1 MNDNLSISEIV
12 SKSFSYIFK
21 DIKKI
26 FRESFFTVLALT
38 IIFNGL
44 YFLVLK
50 NIATK
55 FTFFII
61 FALMGLVIS
70 TIAYKVHRDILL
82 NQTILNPL
90 FKMFDFTNIRYLF
103 YSTLISSFALSP
115 IFLKYYLDRNDMSTL
130 FGADSRYVAL
140 LLIPTIYL
148 AFKLILILPKIS
160 LNKSVSIFSGIE
172 FNDFSGKLFAIFL
185 VITLVFIIPT
195 YLIFALQV
203 YFLENSQ
210 EFYKFLKPFFDFISF
225 FVSYLNYATVF
236 AALSYSYK
244 VTKNN

>member
-1 MNDNLSISEIV
+1 MNDILSISEIV

-26 FRESFFTVLALT
+26 FRESFFTVLFLT
-38 IIFNGL
+38 IIFNVL

-50 NIATK
+50 SIATK

-70 TIAYKVHRDILL
+70 TIGYKVHRDILL
-82 NQTILNPL
+82 NQTIFNPL
-90 FKMFDFTNIRYLF
+90 FKMFDLNNIRYLF
-103 YSTLISSFALSP
+103 YSTLISSIALSP
-115 IFLKYYLDRNDMSTL
+115 VFLKYYLDRNEIGTI
-130 FGADSRYVAL
+130 FGADSRYVVL

-160 LNKSVSIFSGIE
+160 LNKSISVLSGKE
-172 FNDFSGKLFAIFL
+172 FNDLSGKLFVIFII
-185 VITLVFIIPT
+185 ITLAFILPT
-195 YLIFALQV
+195 YLIFAIQV
-203 YFLENSQ
+203 YFLQNLQ
-210 EFYKFLKPFFDFISF
+210 DFYKFLKPFFDFMSF
-225 FVSYLNYATVF
+225 FVSYLNYAAVF

-244 VTKNN
+244 AIKK

>member
-1 MNDNLSISEIV
+1 MNDILSISEIV

-26 FRESFFTVLALT
+26 FRESFYTVLFLT
-38 IIFNGL
+38 IIFNIL

-50 NIATK
+50 SIATK

-70 TIAYKVHRDILL
+70 TIGYKVHRDILL
-82 NQTILNPL
+82 NQTIFNPL
-90 FKMFDFTNIRYLF
+90 FKMFDLNNIRYLF
-103 YSTLISSFALSP
+103 YSTLISSIALSP
-115 IFLKYYLDRNDMSTL
+115 VFLKYYLDRNEIGTI
-130 FGADSRYVAL
+130 FGADSRYVVL

-160 LNKSVSIFSGIE
+160 LNKSISVLSGKE
-172 FNDFSGKLFAIFL
+172 FNDLSGKLFVIFII
-185 VITLVFIIPT
+185 ITLAFILPT
-195 YLIFALQV
+195 YLIFAIQV
-203 YFLENSQ
+203 YFLQNSQ
-210 EFYKFLKPFFDFISF
+210 DFYKFLKPFFDFMSF
-225 FVSYLNYATVF
+225 FVSYLNYAAVF

-244 VTKNN
+244 ATKK

>member
-1 MNDNLSISEIV
+1 MNDILSISEIV

-26 FRESFFTVLALT
+26 FRESFFTVLLLT
-38 IIFNGL
+38 IIFNAL

-50 NIATK
+50 SIATK

-70 TIAYKVHRDILL
+70 TIGYKVHRDILL
-82 NQTILNPL
+82 NQTIFNPL
-90 FKMFDFTNIRYLF
+90 FKMFDLNNIRYLF
-103 YSTLISSFALSP
+103 YSTLISSIALSP
-115 IFLKYYLDRNDMSTL
+115 VFLKYYLDRNEIGTI
-130 FGADSRYVAL
+130 FGADSRYVVL

-160 LNKSVSIFSGIE
+160 LNKSISVLSGKE
-172 FNDFSGKLFAIFL
+172 FNDLSGKLFVIFII
-185 VITLVFIIPT
+185 ITLAFILPT
-195 YLIFALQV
+195 YLIFAIQV
-203 YFLENSQ
+203 YFLQNLQ
-210 EFYKFLKPFFDFISF
+210 DFYKFLKPFFDFMSF
-225 FVSYLNYATVF
+225 FVSYLNYAAVF

-244 VTKNN
+244 ATKK

>member
-1 MNDNLSISEIV
+1 MNDNLNISEII

-26 FRESFFTVLALT
+26 FRESFYTVLFLT
-38 IIFNGL
+38 VIFNGL
-44 YFLVLK
+44 YFLVLE

-55 FTFFII
+55 FTVFII

-70 TIAYKVHRDILL
+70 TIGYKVHRDILL
-82 NQTILNPL
+82 NQTVLNPL

-103 YSTLISSFALSP
+103 YSTLISCLALSP
-115 IFLKYYLDRNDMSTL
+115 VFLKYYLDRNGIGTL
-130 FGADSRYVAL
+130 FGADSRYVVL

-160 LNKSVSIFSGIE
+160 LNKSISIFAGKE
-172 FNDFSGKLFAIFL
+172 FNNFSGKLFLIFL
-185 VITLVFIIPT
+185 IITLAFILPT

-203 YFLENSQ
+203 YFLQNMQ
-210 EFYKFLKPFFDFISF
+210 DFYKFLKPFFDFISF
-225 FVSYLNYATVF
+225 FVSYLNYAAVF

-244 VTKNN
+244 ATKK

>member
-1 MNDNLSISEIV
+1 MNDILSISEIV

-26 FRESFFTVLALT
+26 FRDSFFTVLFLT
-38 IIFNGL
+38 IIFNVL

-50 NIATK
+50 SIATK

-70 TIAYKVHRDILL
+70 TIGYKVHRDILL
-82 NQTILNPL
+82 NQTIFNPL
-90 FKMFDFTNIRYLF
+90 FKMFDLNNIRYLF
-103 YSTLISSFALSP
+103 YSTLISSIALSP
-115 IFLKYYLDRNDMSTL
+115 VFLKYYLDRNEIGTI
-130 FGADSRYVAL
+130 FGADSRYVVL

-160 LNKSVSIFSGIE
+160 LNKSISVLSGKE
-172 FNDFSGKLFAIFL
+172 FNDLSGKLFVIFII
-185 VITLVFIIPT
+185 ITLAFILPT
-195 YLIFALQV
+195 YLIFAIQV
-203 YFLENSQ
+203 YFIQNLQ
-210 EFYKFLKPFFDFISF
+210 DFYKFLKPFFDFMSF
-225 FVSYLNYATVF
+225 FVSYLNYAAVF

-244 VTKNN
+244 ATKK

>member
-1 MNDNLSISEIV
+1 MNDILSISEIV

-26 FRESFFTVLALT
+26 FRESFYTVLFLT
-38 IIFNGL
+38 IIFNVL

-50 NIATK
+50 SIATK

-70 TIAYKVHRDILL
+70 TIGYKVHRDILL
-82 NQTILNPL
+82 NQTIFNPL
-90 FKMFDFTNIRYLF
+90 FKMFDLNNIRYLF
-103 YSTLISSFALSP
+103 YSTLISSIALSP
-115 IFLKYYLDRNDMSTL
+115 VFLKYYLDRNEIGTI
-130 FGADSRYVAL
+130 FGADSRYVVL

-160 LNKSVSIFSGIE
+160 LNKSISVLSGKE
-172 FNDFSGKLFAIFL
+172 FNDLSGKLFVIFII
-185 VITLVFIIPT
+185 ITLAFILPT
-195 YLIFALQV
+195 YLIFAIQV
-203 YFLENSQ
+203 YFLQNLQ
-210 EFYKFLKPFFDFISF
+210 DFYKFLKPFFDFTSF
-225 FVSYLNYATVF
+225 FVSYLNYAAVF

-244 VTKNN
+244 ATKK

>member
-1 MNDNLSISEIV
+1 MNDILSISEIV

-26 FRESFFTVLALT
+26 FRESFYTVLFLT
-38 IIFNGL
+38 IIFNVL

-50 NIATK
+50 SIATK

-70 TIAYKVHRDILL
+70 TIGYKVHRDILL
-82 NQTILNPL
+82 NQTIFNPL
-90 FKMFDFTNIRYLF
+90 FKMFDLNNIRYLF
-103 YSTLISSFALSP
+103 YSTLISSIALSP
-115 IFLKYYLDRNDMSTL
+115 VFLKYYLDRNEIGTI
-130 FGADSRYVAL
+130 FGADSRYVVL

-160 LNKSVSIFSGIE
+160 LNKSISVLSGKE
-172 FNDFSGKLFAIFL
+172 FNDLSGKLFVIFII
-185 VITLVFIIPT
+185 ITLAFILPT
-195 YLIFALQV
+195 YLIFAIQV
-203 YFLENSQ
+203 YFLQNSQ
-210 EFYKFLKPFFDFISF
+210 DFYKFLKPFFDFMSF
-225 FVSYLNYATVF
+225 FVSYLNYAAIF

-244 VTKNN
+244 ATKK

>member
-1 MNDNLSISEIV
+1 MNDNLNISEII

-26 FRESFFTVLALT
+26 FRESFYTVLFLT
-38 IIFNGL
+38 VIFNGL
-44 YFLVLK
+44 YFLVLE

-55 FTFFII
+55 FTVFII
-61 FALMGLVIS
+61 FSLMGLVIS
-70 TIAYKVHRDILL
+70 TIGYKVHRDILL
-82 NQTILNPL
+82 NQTVLNPL

-103 YSTLISSFALSP
+103 YSTLISCLALSP
-115 IFLKYYLDRNDMSTL
+115 VFLKYYLDRNGIGTL
-130 FGADSRYVAL
+130 LGADSRYVVL

-160 LNKSVSIFSGIE
+160 LNKSISIFSGKE

-185 VITLVFIIPT
+185 IITLAFILPT

-225 FVSYLNYATVF
+225 FVSYLNYAAVF

-244 VTKNN
+244 VTKK

>member
-1 MNDNLSISEIV
+1 MNDNLNISEII

-26 FRESFFTVLALT
+26 FRESFYTVLFLT
-38 IIFNGL
+38 VIFNGL
-44 YFLVLK
+44 YFLVLE

-55 FTFFII
+55 FTVFII

-70 TIAYKVHRDILL
+70 TIGYKVHRDILL
-82 NQTILNPL
+82 NQTVLNPL

-103 YSTLISSFALSP
+103 YSTLISCLALSP
-115 IFLKYYLDRNDMSTL
+115 LFLKYYLDRNGIGTL
-130 FGADSRYVAL
+130 LGADSRYFVL
-140 LLIPTIYL
+140 LLTPTIYL

-160 LNKSVSIFSGIE
+160 LNKSISIFSGKE

-185 VITLVFIIPT
+185 IITLAFILPT

-225 FVSYLNYATVF
+225 FVSYLNYAAVF

-244 VTKNN
+244 VTKK

>member
-1 MNDNLSISEIV
+1 MNDILSISEIV

-26 FRESFFTVLALT
+26 FRDSFYTVLFLT
-38 IIFNGL
+38 IIFNVL

-50 NIATK
+50 SIATK

-70 TIAYKVHRDILL
+70 TIGYKVHRDILL
-82 NQTILNPL
+82 NQTIFNPL
-90 FKMFDFTNIRYLF
+90 FKMFDLNNIRYLF
-103 YSTLISSFALSP
+103 YSTLISSIALSP
-115 IFLKYYLDRNDMSTL
+115 VFLKYYLDRNEIGTI
-130 FGADSRYVAL
+130 FGADSRYVVL

-160 LNKSVSIFSGIE
+160 LNKSISVLSGKE
-172 FNDFSGKLFAIFL
+172 FNDLSGKLFVIFII
-185 VITLVFIIPT
+185 ITLAFILPT
-195 YLIFALQV
+195 YLIFAIQV
-203 YFLENSQ
+203 YFLQNLQ
-210 EFYKFLKPFFDFISF
+210 DFYKFLKPFFDFMSF
-225 FVSYLNYATVF
+225 FVSYLNYAAVF

-244 VTKNN
+244 ATKK

>member
-1 MNDNLSISEIV
+1 MNDNLSISEIL
-12 SKSFSYIFK
+12 SKSFSYVFK

-26 FRESFFTVLALT
+26 FRESFFTVLFLT
-38 IIFNGL
+38 IIFNSL
-44 YFLVLK
+44 YFLVIK

-82 NQTILNPL
+82 NQTVFNPL
-90 FKMFDFTNIRYLF
+90 IKMFDLTNIRYLF

-115 IFLKYYLDRNDMSTL
+115 VFIKYYLDRNDISTL
-130 FGADSRYVAL
+130 FGADSRYVIL

-148 AFKLILILPKIS
+148 AFKLILILPKVSI
-160 LNKSVSIFSGIE
+160 NKRISIFSGKE
-172 FNDFSGKLFAIFL
+172 FNNFSGKLFLIFL
-185 VITLVFIIPT
+185 IITLAFILPT
-195 YLIFALQV
+195 YLIFTFQV

-210 EFYKFLKPFFDFISF
+210 EFYKFLKPFFDFVSF
-225 FVSYLNYATVF
+225 VVSYLNYAAVF
-236 AALSYSYK
+236 AALSYAYE
-244 VTKNN
+244 VTKK

>member
-1 MNDNLSISEIV
+1 MNDILSISEIV

-26 FRESFFTVLALT
+26 FRDSFYTVLILT
-38 IIFNGL
+38 VIFNVL

-50 NIATK
+50 SIATK

-70 TIAYKVHRDILL
+70 TIGYKVHRDILL
-82 NQTILNPL
+82 NQTIFNPL
-90 FKMFDFTNIRYLF
+90 FKMFDLNNIRYLF
-103 YSTLISSFALSP
+103 YSTLISSIALSP
-115 IFLKYYLDRNDMSTL
+115 VFLKYYLDRNEIGTI
-130 FGADSRYVAL
+130 FGADSRYVVL

-160 LNKSVSIFSGIE
+160 LNKSISVLSGKE
-172 FNDFSGKLFAIFL
+172 FNDLSGKLFVIFII
-185 VITLVFIIPT
+185 ITLAFILPT
-195 YLIFALQV
+195 YLIFAIQV
-203 YFLENSQ
+203 YFLQNLQ
-210 EFYKFLKPFFDFISF
+210 DFYKFLKPFFDFMSF
-225 FVSYLNYATVF
+225 FVSYLNYAAVF

-244 VTKNN
+244 ATKK

>member
-1 MNDNLSISEIV
+1 MNDILSISEIV

-26 FRESFFTVLALT
+26 FRESFYTVLFLT
-38 IIFNGL
+38 IIFNAL

-50 NIATK
+50 SIATK

-70 TIAYKVHRDILL
+70 TIGYKVHRDILL
-82 NQTILNPL
+82 NQTIFNPL
-90 FKMFDFTNIRYLF
+90 FKMFDLNNIRYLF
-103 YSTLISSFALSP
+103 YSTLISSIALSP
-115 IFLKYYLDRNDMSTL
+115 VFLKYYLDRNEIGTI
-130 FGADSRYVAL
+130 FGADSRYVVL

-160 LNKSVSIFSGIE
+160 LNKSISVLSGKE
-172 FNDFSGKLFAIFL
+172 FNDLSGKLFVIFII
-185 VITLVFIIPT
+185 ITLAFILPT
-195 YLIFALQV
+195 YLIFAIQV
-203 YFLENSQ
+203 YFLQNLQ
-210 EFYKFLKPFFDFISF
+210 DFYKFLKPFFDFMSF
-225 FVSYLNYATVF
+225 FVSYLNYAAVF

-244 VTKNN
+244 ATKK

>member
-1 MNDNLSISEIV
+1 MNDILSISEIV

-26 FRESFFTVLALT
+26 FRDSFFTVLFLT
-38 IIFNGL
+38 IIFNVL

-50 NIATK
+50 SIATK

-70 TIAYKVHRDILL
+70 TIGYKVHRDILL
-82 NQTILNPL
+82 NQTIFNPL
-90 FKMFDFTNIRYLF
+90 FKMFDLNNIRYLF
-103 YSTLISSFALSP
+103 YSTLISSIALSP
-115 IFLKYYLDRNDMSTL
+115 VFLKYYLDRNEIGTI
-130 FGADSRYVAL
+130 FGADSRYVVL

-160 LNKSVSIFSGIE
+160 LNKSISVLSGKE
-172 FNDFSGKLFAIFL
+172 FNDLSGKLFVIFII
-185 VITLVFIIPT
+185 ITLAFILPI
-195 YLIFALQV
+195 YLIFAIQV
-203 YFLENSQ
+203 YFLQNLQ
-210 EFYKFLKPFFDFISF
+210 DFYKFLKPFFDFMSF
-225 FVSYLNYATVF
+225 FVSYLNYAAVF

-244 VTKNN
+244 VTKK

>member
-1 MNDNLSISEIV
+1 MNDNLIVSEII

-26 FRESFFTVLALT
+26 FRESFFTVLLLT
-38 IIFNGL
+38 IIFNVL

-50 NIATK
+50 GIATK

-61 FALMGLVIS
+61 FALMGSVIS

-82 NQTILNPL
+82 NQTIFNPL
-90 FKMFDFTNIRYLF
+90 FKMLDLTNIRYLF
-103 YSTLISSFALSP
+103 YSTLISSIALSP
-115 IFLKYYLDRNDMSTL
+115 VFLKYYLDRNEIGTI
-130 FGADSRYVAL
+130 FGADSRYVVL

-160 LNKSVSIFSGIE
+160 LNKSISVLSGKE
-172 FNDFSGKLFAIFL
+172 FNDLSGKLFVIFII
-185 VITLVFIIPT
+185 ITLAFILPT
-195 YLIFALQV
+195 YLIFAIQV
-203 YFLENSQ
+203 YFLQNSQ
-210 EFYKFLKPFFDFISF
+210 DFYKFLKPFFDFMSF
-225 FVSYLNYATVF
+225 FVSYLNYAAVF

-244 VTKNN
+244 ATKK

>member
-1 MNDNLSISEIV
+1 MNDILSISEVV

-26 FRESFFTVLALT
+26 FRDSFFTVLFLT
-38 IIFNGL
+38 IIFNVL

-50 NIATK
+50 SIATK

-70 TIAYKVHRDILL
+70 TIGYKVHRDILL
-82 NQTILNPL
+82 NQTIFNPL
-90 FKMFDFTNIRYLF
+90 FKMFDLNNIRYLF
-103 YSTLISSFALSP
+103 YSTLISSIALSP
-115 IFLKYYLDRNDMSTL
+115 VFLKYYLDRNEIGTI
-130 FGADSRYVAL
+130 FGADSRYVVL

-160 LNKSVSIFSGIE
+160 LNKSISVLSGKE
-172 FNDFSGKLFAIFL
+172 FNDLSGKLFVIFII
-185 VITLVFIIPT
+185 ITLAFILPT
-195 YLIFALQV
+195 YLIFAIQV
-203 YFLENSQ
+203 YFLQNLQ
-210 EFYKFLKPFFDFISF
+210 DFYKFLKPFFDFMSF
-225 FVSYLNYATVF
+225 FVSYLNYAAVF

-244 VTKNN
+244 ATKK

>member
-1 MNDNLSISEIV
+1 MNDILSISEIV

-26 FRESFFTVLALT
+26 FRESFFTVLFLT
-38 IIFNGL
+38 IIFNAL

-50 NIATK
+50 SIATK

-70 TIAYKVHRDILL
+70 TIGYKVHRDILL
-82 NQTILNPL
+82 NQTIFNPL
-90 FKMFDFTNIRYLF
+90 FKMFDLNNIRYLF
-103 YSTLISSFALSP
+103 YSTLISSIALSP
-115 IFLKYYLDRNDMSTL
+115 VFLKYYLDRNEIGTI
-130 FGADSRYVAL
+130 FGADSRYVVL

-160 LNKSVSIFSGIE
+160 LNKSISVLSGKE
-172 FNDFSGKLFAIFL
+172 FNDLSGKLFVIFII
-185 VITLVFIIPT
+185 ITLAFILPT
-195 YLIFALQV
+195 YLIFAIQV
-203 YFLENSQ
+203 YFLQNSQ
-210 EFYKFLKPFFDFISF
+210 DFYKFLKPFFDFMSF
-225 FVSYLNYATVF
+225 FVSYLNYAAVF

-244 VTKNN
+244 ATKK

>member
-1 MNDNLSISEIV
+1 MNDNLNISEII

-21 DIKKI
+21 DIKRI
-26 FRESFFTVLALT
+26 FRESFYTVLSLT
-38 IIFNGL
+38 VIFNGL
-44 YFLVLK
+44 YFLVLE

-55 FTFFII
+55 FTVFII

-70 TIAYKVHRDILL
+70 TIGYKVHRDILL
-82 NQTILNPL
+82 NQTVPNPL

-103 YSTLISSFALSP
+103 YSTLISCLALSP
-115 IFLKYYLDRNDMSTL
+115 VFLKYYLDRNGIGTL
-130 FGADSRYVAL
+130 FGADSRYVVL

-160 LNKSVSIFSGIE
+160 LNKSISIFSGKE

-185 VITLVFIIPT
+185 IITLAFILPT

-225 FVSYLNYATVF
+225 FVSYLNYAAVF

-244 VTKNN
+244 VTKK

>member
-1 MNDNLSISEIV
+1 MNDNLNISEIV
-12 SKSFSYIFK
+12 SKSFSYVFK

-26 FRESFFTVLALT
+26 FRESFFTVLFLT

-44 YFLVLK
+44 YFLVLE

-70 TIAYKVHRDILL
+70 TIGYKVHRDILL
-82 NQTILNPL
+82 NQTVFNPL

-103 YSTLISSFALSP
+103 YSTLISSLALSP
-115 IFLKYYLDRNDMSTL
+115 VFLKYYLDRNGISTL
-130 FGADSRYVAL
+130 FGADSRYVVL
-140 LLIPTIYL
+140 LLILTIYL

-160 LNKSVSIFSGIE
+160 LNKSISIFSGKE
-172 FNDFSGKLFAIFL
+172 FNDFSGKLLAIFL
-185 VITLVFIIPT
+185 IITLAFILPT

-203 YFLENSQ
+203 YFLENAQ

-225 FVSYLNYATVF
+225 FVSYLNYAAVF

-244 VTKNN
+244 VIKR

>member
-1 MNDNLSISEIV
+1 MNDNLIVSEII

-26 FRESFFTVLALT
+26 FRESFFTVLLLT

-50 NIATK
+50 SIATK

-70 TIAYKVHRDILL
+70 TIGYKVHRDILL
-82 NQTILNPL
+82 NQTIFNPL
-90 FKMFDFTNIRYLF
+90 FKMFDLNNIRYLF
-103 YSTLISSFALSP
+103 YSTLISSIALSP
-115 IFLKYYLDRNDMSTL
+115 VFLKYYLDRNEIGTI
-130 FGADSRYVAL
+130 FGADSRYVVL

-160 LNKSVSIFSGIE
+160 LNKSISVLSGKE
-172 FNDFSGKLFAIFL
+172 FNDLSGKLFVIFII
-185 VITLVFIIPT
+185 ITLAFILPT
-195 YLIFALQV
+195 YLIFAIQV
-203 YFLENSQ
+203 YFLQNLQ
-210 EFYKFLKPFFDFISF
+210 DFYKFLKPFFDFMSF
-225 FVSYLNYATVF
+225 FVSYLNYAAVF

-244 VTKNN
+244 ATKK

>member
-1 MNDNLSISEIV
+1 MNDNLNISEII

-26 FRESFFTVLALT
+26 FRESFYTVLFLT
-38 IIFNGL
+38 VIFNGL
-44 YFLVLK
+44 YFLVLE

-55 FTFFII
+55 FTVFII

-70 TIAYKVHRDILL
+70 TIGYKVHRDILL
-82 NQTILNPL
+82 NQTVLNPL

-103 YSTLISSFALSP
+103 YSTLISCLALSP
-115 IFLKYYLDRNDMSTL
+115 VFLKYYLDRNGIGTL
-130 FGADSRYVAL
+130 LGADSRYVVL

-160 LNKSVSIFSGIE
+160 LNKSISIFSGKE

-185 VITLVFIIPT
+185 IITLAFILPT

-225 FVSYLNYATVF
+225 FVSYLNYAAVF

-244 VTKNN
+244 VIKR

>member
-1 MNDNLSISEIV
+1 MNDNLNISEII

-26 FRESFFTVLALT
+26 FRESFYTVLFLT
-38 IIFNGL
+38 VIFNGL
-44 YFLVLK
+44 YFLVLE

-55 FTFFII
+55 FTVFII

-70 TIAYKVHRDILL
+70 TIGYKVHRDILL
-82 NQTILNPL
+82 NKTVLYPL

-103 YSTLISSFALSP
+103 YSTLISCLALSP
-115 IFLKYYLDRNDMSTL
+115 VFLKYYLDRNGIGTL
-130 FGADSRYVAL
+130 LGADSRYVVL

-160 LNKSVSIFSGIE
+160 LNKSISIFSGKE

-185 VITLVFIIPT
+185 IITLAFILPT

-225 FVSYLNYATVF
+225 FVSYLNYAAVF

-244 VTKNN
+244 VTKK

>member
-1 MNDNLSISEIV
+1 MNDNLNISEII

-26 FRESFFTVLALT
+26 FRESFYTVLFLT
-38 IIFNGL
+38 VIFNGL
-44 YFLVLK
+44 YFLVLE

-55 FTFFII
+55 FTVFII

-70 TIAYKVHRDILL
+70 TIGYKVHRDILL
-82 NQTILNPL
+82 NQTVLNPL

-103 YSTLISSFALSP
+103 YSTLISCLALSP
-115 IFLKYYLDRNDMSTL
+115 VFLKYYLDRNGIGTL
-130 FGADSRYVAL
+130 FGADSRYVVL

-160 LNKSVSIFSGIE
+160 LNKSISIFSGKE

-185 VITLVFIIPT
+185 IITLAFILPT

-225 FVSYLNYATVF
+225 FVSYLNYAAVF

-244 VTKNN
+244 VTKK

>member
-1 MNDNLSISEIV
+1 MNDILSISQIV

-26 FRESFFTVLALT
+26 FRESFYTVLFLT
-38 IIFNGL
+38 IIFNVL

-50 NIATK
+50 SIATK

-70 TIAYKVHRDILL
+70 TIGYKVHRDILL
-82 NQTILNPL
+82 NQTIFNPL
-90 FKMFDFTNIRYLF
+90 FKMFDLNNIRYLF
-103 YSTLISSFALSP
+103 YSTLISSIALSP
-115 IFLKYYLDRNDMSTL
+115 VFLKYYLDRNEIGTI
-130 FGADSRYVAL
+130 FGADSRYVVL

-160 LNKSVSIFSGIE
+160 LNKSISVLSGKE
-172 FNDFSGKLFAIFL
+172 FNDLSGKLFVIFII
-185 VITLVFIIPT
+185 ITLAFILPT
-195 YLIFALQV
+195 YLIFAIQV
-203 YFLENSQ
+203 YFLQNSQ
-210 EFYKFLKPFFDFISF
+210 DFYKFLKPFFDFMSF
-225 FVSYLNYATVF
+225 FVSYLNYAAVF

-244 VTKNN
+244 ATKK

>member
-1 MNDNLSISEIV
+1 MNDILSISEIV

-26 FRESFFTVLALT
+26 FRESFYTVLFLT
-38 IIFNGL
+38 IIFNAL

-50 NIATK
+50 SIATK

-70 TIAYKVHRDILL
+70 TIGYKVHRDILL
-82 NQTILNPL
+82 NQTIFNPL
-90 FKMFDFTNIRYLF
+90 FKMFDLNNIRYLF
-103 YSTLISSFALSP
+103 YSTLISSIALSP
-115 IFLKYYLDRNDMSTL
+115 VFLKYYLDRNEIGTI
-130 FGADSRYVAL
+130 FGADSRYVVL

-160 LNKSVSIFSGIE
+160 LNKSISVLSGKE
-172 FNDFSGKLFAIFL
+172 FNDLSGKLFVIFII
-185 VITLVFIIPT
+185 ITLAFILPT
-195 YLIFALQV
+195 YLIFAIQV
-203 YFLENSQ
+203 YFLQNLQ
-210 EFYKFLKPFFDFISF
+210 DFYKFLKPFFDFTSF
-225 FVSYLNYATVF
+225 FVSYLNYAAVF

-244 VTKNN
+244 ATKK

>member
-1 MNDNLSISEIV
+1 MNDNLNISEII

-26 FRESFFTVLALT
+26 FRESFYTVLFLT
-38 IIFNGL
+38 VIFNGL
-44 YFLVLK
+44 YFLVLE

-55 FTFFII
+55 FTVFII

-70 TIAYKVHRDILL
+70 TIGYKVHRDILL
-82 NQTILNPL
+82 NQTVLNPL

-103 YSTLISSFALSP
+103 YSTLISCLALSP
-115 IFLKYYLDRNDMSTL
+115 VFLKYYLDRNGIGTL
-130 FGADSRYVAL
+130 FGANSRYVVL

-160 LNKSVSIFSGIE
+160 LNKSISIFSGKE

-185 VITLVFIIPT
+185 IITLAFILPT

-225 FVSYLNYATVF
+225 FVSYLNYAAVF

-244 VTKNN
+244 VTKK

>member
-1 MNDNLSISEIV
+1 MNDNLSVSEIV

-26 FRESFFTVLALT
+26 FRESFFTVLFLT
-38 IIFNGL
+38 IIFNSL

-82 NQTILNPL
+82 NQTVFNPL
-90 FKMFDFTNIRYLF
+90 IKMFDLTNIRYLF

-115 IFLKYYLDRNDMSTL
+115 VFIKYYLDRNDISTL
-130 FGADSRYVAL
+130 FGADSRYVIL

-148 AFKLILILPKIS
+148 AFKLILILPKVSI
-160 LNKSVSIFSGIE
+160 NKRISIFSGKE
-172 FNDFSGKLFAIFL
+172 FNNFSGKLFLIFL
-185 VITLVFIIPT
+185 IITLAFILPT
-195 YLIFALQV
+195 YLIFTFQV

-210 EFYKFLKPFFDFISF
+210 EFYKFLKPFFDFVSF
-225 FVSYLNYATVF
+225 FVSYLNYAAVF
-236 AALSYSYK
+236 AALSYAYE
-244 VTKNN
+244 VTKK

>member
-1 MNDNLSISEIV
+1 MNDNLSVSEIV
-12 SKSFSYIFK
+12 SKSFSYIFN

-26 FRESFFTVLALT
+26 FRESFFTVLLLT

-50 NIATK
+50 SIATK
-55 FTFFII
+55 FTFFIF

-82 NQTILNPL
+82 NQTVFNPL
-90 FKMFDFTNIRYLF
+90 LKMFDFTNIRYLF
-103 YSTLISSFALSP
+103 YSTLISSLALSP
-115 IFLKYYLDRNDMSTL
+115 VFLKYYLDRNEINTL
-130 FGADSRYVAL
+130 FGADSRYVVL

-148 AFKLILILPKIS
+148 AFKLILILPKVS
-160 LNKSVSIFSGIE
+160 LNKSISIFSGKE
-172 FNDFSGKLFAIFL
+172 FNNFSSKLFLIFL
-185 VITLVFIIPT
+185 IITLAFILPT

-203 YFLENSQ
+203 YFLEHLQ
-210 EFYKFLKPFFDFISF
+210 GAYKFLKPFFDFMSF
-225 FVSYLNYATVF
+225 FVSYLNYAAVF

-244 VTKNN
+244 AIKK